1 LIDMI
6 YALKV
11 TLNQERN
18 VARMLESK
26 IHSRNIDVKSILA
39 PEVLKGYLFIEAE
52 DKGPVEEAIEGLRH
66 VRSILEGEIDFSEIE
81 HFLEAKPSV
90 TGIEKGDIVELI
102 AGPFKGERAKVIRID
117 VDKEELTIELIEAI
131 VPIPITVRGD
141 YVRIVQKKG

>member
-1 LIDMI
+1 M
-6 YALKV
+6 
-11 TLNQERN
+11 
-18 VARMLESK
+18 ARMLESK
-26 IHSRNIDVKSILA
+26 IRSRNISVQSILA
-39 PEVLKGYLFIEAE
+39 PEVLKGYLFIEAK

-66 VRSILEGEIDFSEIE
+66 VRSILEGEIDFTEIE

-90 TGIEKGDIVELI
+90 TGIEKGDLIELI

>member
-1 LIDMI
+1 MNMI

-26 IHSRNIDVKSILA
+26 IRSRNITVQSILA
-39 PEVLKGYLFIEAE
+39 PEVLKGYLFIEAK

-66 VRSILEGEIDFSEIE
+66 VRSILEGEIVFEEIE

-90 TGIEKGDIVELI
+90 TGIEKGDLIELI

>member
-1 LIDMI
+1 MNMI

-26 IHSRNIDVKSILA
+26 IRSRNITVQSILA
-39 PEVLKGYLFIEAE
+39 PEVLKGYLFIEAK

-66 VRSILEGEIDFSEIE
+66 VRSILEGEIVFTEIE

-90 TGIEKGDIVELI
+90 TGIEKGDLIELI

>member
-1 LIDMI
+1 MI
-6 YALKV
+6 VMIFALKV

-26 IHSRNIDVKSILA
+26 IRSRAIKVQSILA

-66 VRSILEGEIDFSEIE
+66 VRSILEGEIDFTEIE
-81 HFLEAKPSV
+81 HFLEAKPTV
-90 TGIEKGDIVELI
+90 TGMRKGDLIELI

-117 VDKEELTIELIEAI
+117 EDKEELTIELIEAI

-141 YVRIVQKKG
+141 YVRIVQKK

>member
-1 LIDMI
+1 MI

-26 IHSRNIDVKSILA
+26 IRSRNITVQSILA
-39 PEVLKGYLFIEAE
+39 PEVLKGYLFIEAK

-66 VRSILEGEIDFSEIE
+66 VRSILEGEIVFTEIE

-90 TGIEKGDIVELI
+90 TGIEKGDLIELI

>member
-1 LIDMI
+1 MIDMI

-26 IHSRNIDVKSILA
+26 IHTRNIDVQSILA

-66 VRSILEGEIDFSEIE
+66 VRSILEGEINFSEIE

>member
-1 LIDMI
+1 MI
-6 YALKV
+6 FALKV

-26 IHSRNIDVKSILA
+26 IRTRNIKVRSILA

-52 DKGPVEEAIEGLRH
+52 DKGPVEEAIDGLRH
-66 VRSILEGEIDFSEIE
+66 VRNILEGKIGFSEIE
-81 HFLEAKPSV
+81 HFLEAKPTV
-90 TGIEKGDIVELI
+90 TGMQKGDLIELI

-117 VDKEELTIELIEAI
+117 EDKEELTIELIEAI

-141 YVRIVQKKG
+141 YVRIVQKKKG

>member
-1 LIDMI
+1 MI
-6 YALKV
+6 YMLFALKV

-26 IHSRNIDVKSILA
+26 IKTRGIKVQTILA

-52 DKGPVEEAIEGLRH
+52 DKGPVEEAIDGLRH
-66 VRSILEGEIDFSEIE
+66 VRNILEGKIEFSEIE
-81 HFLEAKPSV
+81 HFLEAKPTV
-90 TGIEKGDIVELI
+90 TGMQKGDLIELI

-117 VDKEELTIELIEAI
+117 EDKEELTIELIEAI